1 LCCGSIGQQLYSEK
15 EENVMHVI
23 ENHSSFLCV
32 NFKGSVD
39 QEQLFKALRGIFLHP
54 EYPHKNSIW
63 MFDGCECDFSNISLY
78 DLFEMIKAYYP
89 REATRTKT
97 AIVTSTRTHHAMA
110 QLFCEEAGHQ
120 PLFFSVRAFMDRAE
134 AESWVIEK

>member
-1 LCCGSIGQQLYSEK
+1 
-15 EENVMHVI
+15 MHVI

-32 NFKGSVD
+32 NFQGSVD
-39 QEQLFKALRGIFLHP
+39 QEQLFKALREIFLHP

-63 MFDGCECDFSNISLY
+63 MFEGCECDFSNISLY

-89 REATRTKT
+89 RKATRTKT
-97 AIVTSTRTHHAMA
+97 AIVTSTGTHHAMA

-120 PLFFSVRAFMDRAE
+120 ALVFSMRAFLDRAE
-134 AESWVIEK
+134 AESWVIER